1 MPAEKLSF
9 GCFKYGLLCH
19 CPLFL
24 VTDRTFLVNNL
35 AISLAQQNPP
45 PSLFPND
52 APTSAAGHL
61 SDARQWGLRALA
73 LASSINPPER
83 TEECDEAC
91 AVATINLGDFAM
103 MEGDLAEA
111 RKKFEEG
118 KSLSKAIEFP
128 DGIGKADE
136 SLKELQKRSYAR

>member
-1 MPAEKLSF
+1 MPAKKLSF
-9 GCFKYGLLCH
+9 GCFKYDLPYRYSLS
-19 CPLFL
+19 LI
-24 VTDRTFLVNNL
+24 TDKSLPVNNL

-45 PSLFPND
+45 TSLTPHD

-73 LASSINPPER
+73 LASSIKPPER

-103 MEGDLAEA
+103 MEGDVAEA
-111 RKKFEEG
+111 RKRFEEG
-118 KSLSKAIEFP
+118 KSLSKAIGFP
-128 DGIGKADE
+128 DGIGRADD
-136 SLKELQKRSYAR
+136 SLKELQKRRYAR

>member
-9 GCFKYGLLCH
+9 GCFKYDPPYH
-19 CPLFL
+19 YPLSL
-24 VTDRTFLVNNL
+24 STDRILPVNNL

-45 PSLFPND
+45 PSLIPNE

-73 LASSINPPER
+73 LASSIKPPER

-91 AVATINLGDFAM
+91 AVATINLGDFAL

-111 RKKFEEG
+111 RKRFEQG
-118 KSLSKAIEFP
+118 KSLSKGIGFP
-128 DGIGKADE
+128 DGVGRADE
-136 SLKELQKRSYAR
+136 SMKELQKRVYGR

>member
-1 MPAEKLSF
+1 MSAKELPF
-9 GCFKYGLLCH
+9 GCFKYDLPWH

-24 VTDRTFLVNNL
+24 VTDKSLPVNNL

-45 PSLFPND
+45 PSLTPND

-61 SDARQWGLRALA
+61 SDARQWGLRALD
-73 LASSINPPER
+73 LASSIKPPER

-91 AVATINLGDFAM
+91 AVATINLGDFAI

-111 RKKFEEG
+111 RNRFEEG
-118 KSLSKAIEFP
+118 KSLSKAIGFP
-128 DGIGKADE
+128 DGIGRADE
-136 SLKELQKRSYAR
+136 SIKELQKRTYGR